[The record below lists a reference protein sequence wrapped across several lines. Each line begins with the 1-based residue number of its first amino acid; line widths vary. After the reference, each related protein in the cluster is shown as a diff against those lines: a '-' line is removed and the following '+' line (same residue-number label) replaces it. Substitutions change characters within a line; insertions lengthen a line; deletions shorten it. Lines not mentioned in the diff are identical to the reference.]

1 MNTIISH
8 FYNEEYL
15 LPWWL
20 NHHKDMFD
28 HGIMIDY
35 DSTDN
40 SVEIIKSIC
49 PKWTIVKS
57 RNRFF
62 QAKDI
67 DSEVEDIEKNV
78 EGWRVCLNTTEFLI
92 GDTSKLGKQNRD
104 SYKIPAMF
112 MVDDE
117 PDTYPDK
124 NISLVKQKRY
134 GIHYNQSFNLRRAR
148 NIHCDKNIS
157 YPLGRHYESYTSL
170 EFLVL
175 WYGWS
180 PYNESIIKRKLQ
192 IQKNIP
198 EIDKAN
204 GFGSEHIMSPE
215 KLDITYNN
223 YLIKARDL
231 SEDLR
236 KFNV

>member
-67 DSEVEDIEKNV
+67 DSEVEDI
-78 EGWRVCLNTTEFLI
+78 
-92 GDTSKLGKQNRD
+92 
-104 SYKIPAMF
+104 
-112 MVDDE
+112 
-117 PDTYPDK
+117 
-124 NISLVKQKRY
+124 
-134 GIHYNQSFNLRRAR
+134 
-148 NIHCDKNIS
+148 
-157 YPLGRHYESYTSL
+157 
-170 EFLVL
+170 
-175 WYGWS
+175 
-180 PYNESIIKRKLQ
+180 
-192 IQKNIP
+192 
-198 EIDKAN
+198 
-204 GFGSEHIMSPE
+204 
-215 KLDITYNN
+215 
-223 YLIKARDL
+223 
-231 SEDLR
+231 
-236 KFNV
+236 